1 MALVRVL
8 GAGRVE
14 QCSNG
19 GCWAQLSDEGRT
31 GKEEYEKGALVIF
44 ARTKVVEYVSS
55 GFPEANEEG
64 KKRSKK
70 TEEEKKMG
78 KKK

>member
-19 GCWAQLSDEGRT
+19 GCWALLSDEGRAA
-31 GKEEYEKGALVIF
+31 KEEYEKGALVIF
-44 ARTKVVEYVSS
+44 ARRKVVEYVSS
-55 GFPEANEEG
+55 GFPG
-64 KKRSKK
+64 RMRG
-70 TEEEKKMG
+70 EKKE
-78 KKK
+78 